1 MYEEQDFDFDTMD
14 KTQKN
19 KKYIKIII
27 VAVVVVALIIVSILF
42 FTLYNGNDENES
54 SAISGILS
62 EEATSSKENTDIS
75 QETNDKN
82 SSELSE
88 ELSSEL
94 SEELSEDL
102 SDETSEE
109 SSEEVSEE
117 PDHRWVKNSMGYTY
131 LYQGKGY
138 NQFNGTQSYAD
149 KYATALNGFTSSV
162 SFPVYSMIAPTSVE
176 FVDIP
181 ASIRRED
188 DFFNSSQKVFINN
201 VNGALNAT
209 PVDIYSSIA
218 SKVNDEYLYLRT
230 DKNWTADAAYLAYL
244 EFCTATGNIAAAKTG
259 YELGSYT
266 GYLGNFYNATGS
278 GKLKANADTVNYYKI
293 NSVFPCVVNMYN
305 GELVYKDRALIY
317 TQLSN
322 PISYGYYA
330 FLGDRGER
338 FTITSQN
345 SATEKTLL
353 VVGDAS
359 AFAFVPYLVANYRTI
374 YFINADA
381 YSGSVSSFIADKNI
395 DEAVVLSY
403 ASSAATNSYINRLN
417 TIFAANTE
425 S

>member
-1 MYEEQDFDFDTMD
+1 
-14 KTQKN
+14 
-19 KKYIKIII
+19 
-27 VAVVVVALIIVSILF
+27 
-42 FTLYNGNDENES
+42 
-54 SAISGILS
+54 
-62 EEATSSKENTDIS
+62 
-75 QETNDKN
+75 
-82 SSELSE
+82 
-88 ELSSEL
+88 
-94 SEELSEDL
+94 
-102 SDETSEE
+102 
-109 SSEEVSEE
+109 
-117 PDHRWVKNSMGYTY
+117 
-131 LYQGKGY
+131 
-138 NQFNGTQSYAD
+138 
-149 KYATALNGFTSSV
+149 
-162 SFPVYSMIAPTSVE
+162 
-176 FVDIP
+176 
-181 ASIRRED
+181 
-188 DFFNSSQKVFINN
+188 
-201 VNGALNAT
+201 
-209 PVDIYSSIA
+209 
-218 SKVNDEYLYLRT
+218 
-230 DKNWTADAAYLAYL
+230 
-244 EFCTATGNIAAAKTG
+244 
-259 YELGSYT
+259 
-266 GYLGNFYNATGS
+266 
-278 GKLKANADTVNYYKI
+278 
-293 NSVFPCVVNMYN
+293 MYN